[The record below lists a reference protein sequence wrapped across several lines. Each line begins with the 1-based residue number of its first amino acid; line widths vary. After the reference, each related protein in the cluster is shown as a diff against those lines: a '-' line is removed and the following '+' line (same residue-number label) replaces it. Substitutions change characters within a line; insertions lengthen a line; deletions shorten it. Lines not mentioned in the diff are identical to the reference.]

1 MDDKLL
7 SLILLLRLQ
16 AEASLGLFGAPDD
29 KEAPEP
35 QFEAARH
42 FIDLLTMLQEKTKG
56 NLNMEEE
63 RSLGNTIT
71 ELRFRYV
78 QAFDAHQKKASQ
90 AEAPA
95 GESAPQS

>member
-1 MDDKLL
+1 MDDKFV

-16 AEASLGLFGAPDD
+16 AEASLGLFGAPDEE
-29 KEAPEP
+29 EAPEP

-78 QAFDAHQKKASQ
+78 QAFDAHQKKATQ
-90 AEAPA
+90 TGAPA
-95 GESAPQS
+95 GESAPQP

>member
-1 MDDKLL
+1 MDDKLV

-16 AEASLGLFGAPDD
+16 AEASLGLFGAPDG

-78 QAFDAHQKKASQ
+78 QVVDAHQKKAPE
-90 AEAPA
+90 AEATA
-95 GESAPQS
+95 GESAPQP